1 MKCVAFV
8 NHKGGVGK
16 TSCSMAFAQGL
27 SRRGLKTLLIDLDQQ
42 MNATQTFGIDS
53 SDLPSIYDLLT
64 SDEVSLDEAI
74 IRTATCDIV
83 PGDLHMVGIERA
95 MSDLMSPNTKLD
107 EVIEQLD
114 GSRYDYV
121 VMDCPP
127 TLGYVTINA
136 MVAADELI
144 VVVQPDGASVTGA
157 EGIFETA
164 SGVQANRRLNPDL
177 RVGGIL
183 VNFYDYN
190 RRLSREADCTL
201 PRLAEKQGTKV
212 YESRIRSCEAMR
224 QAMKRKESLYD
235 YAPECNAARDFG
247 RFIDEYLEEEK

>member
-27 SRRGLKTLLIDLDQQ
+27 SLRGYKTLLIDLDQQ

-53 SDLPSIYDLLT
+53 AGLPSIYDLLT
-64 SDEVSLDEAI
+64 SDEVALADTI
-74 IRTATCDIV
+74 IETPTCDIV

-95 MSDLMSPNTKLD
+95 MSDLMSPNTRLD
-107 EVIEQLD
+107 EVLEQLGGD
-114 GSRYDYV
+114 DYDYV

-127 TLGYVTINA
+127 TLGYVTVNA
-136 MVAADELI
+136 MVAADDLV

-164 SGVQANRRLNPDL
+164 SGVKANRRLNPDL
-177 RVGGIL
+177 EVGGIL

-190 RRLSREADCTL
+190 RRLSREADAAL
-201 PRLAEKQGTKV
+201 PELAESQGTKV
-212 YESRIRSCEAMR
+212 YSSRIRSCEAMR
-224 QAMKRKESLYD
+224 QAMKQGKSLYE
-235 YAPECNAARDFG
+235 YAPECNAARDFKN
-247 RFIDEYLEEEK
+247 FIDEYLKEEK